1 MNTSL
6 PFGTVTF
13 LFSDIEGSTRL
24 WEQYPDAMRPA
35 VERHDRYVNDAIH
48 SCNGKIVKT
57 TGDGVHAVFERAV
70 DGLQAA
76 LLIQQAL
83 SMDGWDELK
92 PEILKIRIG
101 LYTGEAS
108 LRSGDYY
115 GTAVNRAARLMSAGH
130 GGQVLLSATTV
141 DLVNDLLPEEI
152 QLRDLGQHRLKDL
165 DRSEHIFQLTHPS
178 LLADF
183 PPIYSIDEYPNNLP
197 VQLTSYIGREHEMA
211 EAKRLL
217 STTRLL
223 TLIGPGGTGKT
234 RLALQLA
241 AELLVSEENSYP
253 QGVWLAEFGTV
264 GDPELVVE
272 TVASIFNL
280 RQQANSPPLQKM
292 LSSYLKGKQLLL
304 VMDNCEHLI
313 QACAE
318 LADYLLRSCP
328 KVKIIASSREA
339 LGISGET
346 IFSVPSLSLPGL
358 AQTSPAE
365 LLKFESVQLFVERA
379 SAAQPQFQLTEENAP
394 AITRICRRLDGIPLA
409 LELAAAR
416 VKMFTP
422 EQIAARL
429 DDRFRL
435 LTGGSRTALPRQQ
448 TLSALID
455 WSYDL
460 LSDEEQSL
468 LRSLSVF
475 VGGWSFEAAESVC
488 SDLDVLDLLTNLVNK
503 SLVMVNEQTGEA
515 RYYFLET
522 IRQYA
527 RDKLLGA
534 GESIR
539 MRDKHL
545 DYFQK
550 LTVDNEEKIFFADSL
565 DHSIQWLDRLD
576 LEYENI
582 RAAIEWGISNRPVD
596 ALMLAGNIHFYIGV
610 RASPREGERWL
621 QEALEAVDALPS
633 AEGEENERRKIAVA
647 KGWIGRG
654 QLAITLGESLRA
666 SAAFNIGIPLA
677 RRLEDPRPLTIALF
691 FKSSAAFFMNDIKGA
706 REAVDEIHALAKD
719 RLDHRWKGVASIA
732 DAWLSLGSN
741 SKQENKQL
749 KEAAFQEIE
758 KIYSPLSIEL
768 LLMIGFESRLQGDMD
783 AARKY
788 LEQSL
793 KYFPIYRSK
802 PHEAMTRSE
811 LGHISRQTGDFE
823 AAKNIFRQTIDI
835 WNDLGHR
842 AAVAN
847 QLECFA
853 FIVRAEEAP
862 KRALLLLGAADS
874 IREEV
879 DAVMTDYEREEYER
893 EVKLLRE
900 QVGIK
905 EFENRWEEG
914 RRMSIEEAIELAVSE
929 DS

>member
-1 MNTSL
+1 MSSSL
-6 PFGTVTF
+6 PSGTVTF

-35 VERHDRYVNDAIH
+35 VERHDHYVNDAIH

-83 SMDGWDELK
+83 STDGWDELK

-178 LLADF
+178 LPADF

-241 AELLVSEENSYP
+241 AELLVSEENAYP

-394 AITRICRRLDGIPLA
+394 AIARICRRLDGIPLA

-475 VGGWSFEAAESVC
+475 MGGWSFEAAESVC

-596 ALMLAGNIHFYIGV
+596 ALMLAGIFIFTSVFAHHRE
-610 RASPREGERWL
+610 RANAGCKKRW
-621 QEALEAVDALPS
+621 
-633 AEGEENERRKIAVA
+633 
-647 KGWIGRG
+647 
-654 QLAITLGESLRA
+654 
-666 SAAFNIGIPLA
+666 
-677 RRLEDPRPLTIALF
+677 RRL
-691 FKSSAAFFMNDIKGA
+691 M
-706 REAVDEIHALAKD
+706 H
-719 RLDHRWKGVASIA
+719 
-732 DAWLSLGSN
+732 
-741 SKQENKQL
+741 
-749 KEAAFQEIE
+749 
-758 KIYSPLSIEL
+758 SP
-768 LLMIGFESRLQGDMD
+768 
-783 AARKY
+783 
-788 LEQSL
+788 
-793 KYFPIYRSK
+793 
-802 PHEAMTRSE
+802 
-811 LGHISRQTGDFE
+811 
-823 AAKNIFRQTIDI
+823 
-835 WNDLGHR
+835 
-842 AAVAN
+842 
-847 QLECFA
+847 C
-853 FIVRAEEAP
+853 
-862 KRALLLLGAADS
+862 
-874 IREEV
+874 
-879 DAVMTDYEREEYER
+879 
-893 EVKLLRE
+893 
-900 QVGIK
+900 
-905 EFENRWEEG
+905 
-914 RRMSIEEAIELAVSE
+914 RRGGK
-929 DS
+929 